1 MTGRHS
7 ERDRALVCM
16 AAQGLGVAILSEL
29 AAREG
34 DTNRLRCVSINTP
47 PLYRHIGILR
57 RAGRSLSRSAELL
70 TAALRE
76 IATQK

>member
-1 MTGRHS
+1 
-7 ERDRALVCM
+7 
-16 AAQGLGVAILSEL
+16 L

-34 DTNRLRCVSINTP
+34 DTNRLRCVSISSP

-76 IATQK
+76 IAVQE